1 MSITRTDVVVEEGLG
16 VKETNISPILTL
28 CVEYPNSVL
37 NVFRNVAPHGKFN
50 DMFTVNNSNSLF

>member
-1 MSITRTDVVVEEGLG
+1 MVVEEGLG